1 MKFSRKVL
9 LPVMAA
15 LSMALPSSVFAD
27 VNLPVHREVLDNGLT
42 VLLHPNKQAPTV
54 SCRLFYVTG
63 SVHEVPGKSGL
74 AHLLEHELFKGT
86 KKVGIQDSV
95 ADVRFMA
102 QQDSLQALIRPAK
115 LSGDTATVRK
125 LTAEHDSIVNEHRKI
140 FVKDELW
147 GAYQAAGGTGL
158 NAFTTDLM
166 TAYIVTL
173 PKNKIEMFM
182 WLEADRMQNAVLREF
197 YSERDVVREERRM
210 RYDDKPTGR
219 YYETLNS
226 MIYEAFPYRVP
237 TIGWPSDIANLTRE
251 MADEH
256 YRKYYK
262 PRNAILVLAGD
273 LDTTSTMEMVKK
285 YFANIPAGEAFPPL
299 TIRDPE
305 QAGEK
310 RLTVKRPDAPNMYN
324 LVFKTPEV
332 GDDILYAL
340 DIAEGVLNGRSG
352 KLYKRLVEQE
362 KLAVGVSASN
372 SPNKYVSEFSVRVN
386 MRPDAD
392 PAKVEAIIWEELE
405 KLKTEPVSEREFQK
419 VKNRAYAGL
428 VRSLTDMENVAT
440 MLAWYEMFGD
450 YKIFL
455 HWADELNK
463 VSAADVQAAVQKTFV
478 REKSVAGFLL
488 KEKPAVAATAD
499 KTAEAKP
506 AEPTAAQAATPAA
519 TAAPAAKPAKKAS
532 KKKK

>member
-1 MKFSRKVL
+1 MSL
-9 LPVMAA
+9 LNRAFAKAA
-15 LSMALPSSVFAD
+15 AVSTVALLLCGISYAE
-27 VNLPVHREVLDNGLT
+27 VNLAVHKEVLPNGLT

-74 AHLLEHELFKGT
+74 AHILEHELFKGT
-86 KKVGIQDSV
+86 RKVGIQDSV
-95 ADVRFMA
+95 ADARFMA
-102 QQDSLQALIRPAK
+102 VQDSLQALIRPAK
-115 LSGDTATVRK
+115 LAGDTATVKK
-125 LTAEHDSIVNEHRKI
+125 LTAEHDSVLNEHRKI

-173 PKNKIEMFM
+173 PKNKVELFM
-182 WLEADRMQNAVLREF
+182 WLESDRMQNAVLREF

-226 MIYEAFPYRVP
+226 LIYEAFPYRVP

-273 LDTTSTMEMVKK
+273 LDTTATMQMVKK
-285 YFANIPAGEAFPPL
+285 YFGPIPAGEAFPPL
-299 TIRDPE
+299 TVRDPE
-305 QAGEK
+305 QVGEK
-310 RLTVKRPDAPNMYN
+310 RFTQVRPDAPNLYT

-332 GDDILYAL
+332 GDPEIYAL

-352 KLYKRLVEQE
+352 RLYKRLVEQE
-362 KLAVGVSASN
+362 KLAVSVSAGN

-392 PAKVEAIIWEELE
+392 PAKVEKIVWEELE
-405 KLKTEPVSEREFQK
+405 KLKNEPVSEREFQK
-419 VKNRAYAGL
+419 VKNHAYAGL
-428 VRSLTDMENVAT
+428 VRSFTDMENVAT
-440 MLAWYEMFGD
+440 MLAWYEMYGD
-450 YKIFL
+450 YRIFL
-455 HWADELNK
+455 NWAGELEK
-463 VSAADVQAAVQKTFV
+463 VSAAQVQEAAKRTFL

-488 KEKPAVAATAD
+488 KK
-499 KTAEAKP
+499 
-506 AEPTAAQAATPAA
+506 
-519 TAAPAAKPAKKAS
+519 
-532 KKKK
+532 

>member
-1 MKFSRKVL
+1 MSL
-9 LPVMAA
+9 LNRAFAKAA
-15 LSMALPSSVFAD
+15 AIPAVALLLCGISYAE
-27 VNLPVHREVLDNGLT
+27 VNLAVHKEVLPNGLT

-74 AHLLEHELFKGT
+74 AHILEHELFKGT
-86 KKVGIQDSV
+86 HKVGIQDSV
-95 ADVRFMA
+95 ADARFMA
-102 QQDSLQALIRPAK
+102 IQDSLQALIRPAK
-115 LSGDTATVRK
+115 LAGDTLAVKK
-125 LTAEHDSIVNEHRKI
+125 LTAEHDSVVNEHRKI

-147 GAYQAAGGTGL
+147 SAYQAAGGTGL
-158 NAFTTDLM
+158 NAFTSDLM

-173 PKNKIEMFM
+173 PKNKIELFM
-182 WLEADRMQNAVLREF
+182 WLESDRMQNAVLREF

-219 YYETLNS
+219 FFETLNS

-237 TIGWPSDIANLTRE
+237 TIGWPSDIMNLTRE

-273 LDTTSTMEMVKK
+273 LDTTATMQMVKK
-285 YFANIPAGEAFPPL
+285 YFGNIPAGEAFPPL

-305 QAGEK
+305 PAGEK
-310 RLTVKRPDAPNMYN
+310 RLTVTRPDAPNLFM

-332 GDDILYAL
+332 GDRSLYAL

-352 KLYKRLVEQE
+352 RLYKRLVEKD
-362 KLAVGVSASN
+362 KLAASVSASN
-372 SPNKYVSEFSVRVN
+372 SPNKYVSEFGVSVN

-392 PAKVEAIIWEELE
+392 SAKVEQAVWEELE
-405 KLKTEPVSEREFQK
+405 KLKTETVSEREFQK
-419 VKNRAYAGL
+419 VKNHAYAGL

-440 MLAWYEMFGD
+440 MLAYYEMFGD

-455 HWADELNK
+455 NWADELDK
-463 VSAADVQAAVQKTFV
+463 VSAADVQDVAKKTFV
-478 REKSVAGFLL
+478 REKSVSGLLL
-488 KEKPAVAATAD
+488 K
-499 KTAEAKP
+499 
-506 AEPTAAQAATPAA
+506 
-519 TAAPAAKPAKKAS
+519 KK
-532 KKKK
+532 

>member
-1 MKFSRKVL
+1 MKKIALVL
-9 LPVMAA
+9 FLFA
-15 LSMALPSSVFAD
+15 LAQAQ
-27 VNLPVHREVLDNGLT
+27 VNLPVHKEVLDNGLT
-42 VLLHPNKQAPTV
+42 VLLHPNAQAPTV

-74 AHLLEHELFKGT
+74 AHILEHELFKGT
-86 KKVGIQDSV
+86 KKVGIADSV
-95 ADVRFMA
+95 LDRKFMA
-102 QQDSLQALIRPAK
+102 MQDSLQELIRKAGLAK
-115 LSGDTATVRK
+115 DSANLK
-125 LTAEHDSIVNEHRKI
+125 KYKAEHDSVLNEHRKI

-173 PKNKIEMFM
+173 PKNKIELFM

-219 YYETLNS
+219 FYESLNS

-251 MADEH
+251 MAEEH

-273 LDTTSTMEMVKK
+273 LEIESTMKLIKK
-285 YFANIPAGEAFPPL
+285 YFADIPAGETFAPL
-299 TIRDPE
+299 TVRDPE

-310 RLTVKRPDAPNMYN
+310 RLEVKHPDAPNLYT

-332 GDDILYAL
+332 GDSTLYAL
-340 DIAEGVLNGRSG
+340 DIAEGVLNGRTG
-352 KLYKRLVEQE
+352 RLYKRLVEEE
-362 KLAVGVSASN
+362 KLAVSVGASN
-372 SPNKYVSEFSVRVN
+372 SPNKYVSEFSVSVN
-386 MRPDAD
+386 MQPTAD
-392 PAKVEAIIWEELE
+392 VEKVEKIVWEELE
-405 KLKTEPVSEREFQK
+405 KLKSEEVSTREFQK
-419 VKNRAYAGL
+419 VKNRAYASL
-428 VRSLTDMENVAT
+428 IRSLTDMENVAS

-455 HWADELNK
+455 EWADHLNK
-463 VSAADVQAAVQKTFV
+463 VSAADVKNVAQNTFV
-478 REKSVAGFLL
+478 KNKAVTGILL
-488 KEKPAVAATAD
+488 KET
-499 KTAEAKP
+499 
-506 AEPTAAQAATPAA
+506 
-519 TAAPAAKPAKKAS
+519 AKK
-532 KKKK
+532 

>member
-1 MKFSRKVL
+1 MRTFLNAAAIPAVAFL
-9 LPVMAA
+9 LAA
-15 LSMALPSSVFAD
+15 PSQAA
-27 VNLPVHREVLDNGLT
+27 VNLKVHKEVLPNGLT
-42 VLLHPNKQAPTV
+42 VLLHPNSQAPTV

-74 AHLLEHELFKGT
+74 AHILEHELFKGT

-95 ADVRFMA
+95 ADARFMA
-102 QQDSLQALIRPAK
+102 IQDSLQALIRPAK
-115 LSGDTATVRK
+115 LAGDTATVKK
-125 LTAEHDSIVNEHRKI
+125 LTAEHDSVVNEHRKI

-147 GAYQAAGGTGL
+147 SAYQAAGGTGL
-158 NAFTTDLM
+158 NAFTSDLM

-173 PKNKIEMFM
+173 PKNKIELFM
-182 WLEADRMQNAVLREF
+182 WLESDRMQNAVLREF

-219 YYETLNS
+219 FFETLNS

-237 TIGWPSDIANLTRE
+237 TIGWPSDIMNLTRE

-273 LDTTSTMEMVKK
+273 LDTTATMQMVKK
-285 YFANIPAGEAFPPL
+285 YFGNIPAGEAFPPL

-305 QAGEK
+305 PAGEK
-310 RLTVKRPDAPNMYN
+310 RLTVSRPDAPNLFT

-332 GDDILYAL
+332 GDRSLYAL

-352 KLYKRLVEQE
+352 RLYKRLVEKD
-362 KLAVGVSASN
+362 KLAASVSASN
-372 SPNKYVSEFSVRVN
+372 SPNKYVSEFGVSVN

-392 PAKVEAIIWEELE
+392 PAKVEQAVWEELE
-405 KLKTEPVSEREFQK
+405 KLKTETVSEREFQK
-419 VKNRAYAGL
+419 VKNHAYAGL

-440 MLAWYEMFGD
+440 MLAYYEMFGD

-455 HWADELNK
+455 NWADELDK
-463 VSAADVQAAVQKTFV
+463 VSAADVQDVAKSTFV
-478 REKSVAGFLL
+478 REKSVSGLLL
-488 KEKPAVAATAD
+488 K
-499 KTAEAKP
+499 
-506 AEPTAAQAATPAA
+506 
-519 TAAPAAKPAKKAS
+519 KK
-532 KKKK
+532 

>member
-1 MKFSRKVL
+1 MSL
-9 LPVMAA
+9 LKRAFAKAA
-15 LSMALPSSVFAD
+15 AIPAVALLLCGISYAE
-27 VNLPVHREVLDNGLT
+27 VNLAVHKEVLPNGLT

-74 AHLLEHELFKGT
+74 AHILEHELFKGT
-86 KKVGIQDSV
+86 HKVGIQDSV
-95 ADVRFMA
+95 ADARFMA
-102 QQDSLQALIRPAK
+102 VQDSLQALIRPAK
-115 LSGDTATVRK
+115 LAGDTATVKK
-125 LTAEHDSIVNEHRKI
+125 LTAEHDSVVNEHRKI

-173 PKNKIEMFM
+173 PKNKIELFM
-182 WLEADRMQNAVLREF
+182 WLESDRMQNAVLREF

-226 MIYEAFPYRVP
+226 LIYEAFPYRVP

-273 LDTTSTMEMVKK
+273 LDTTATMQMVKK
-285 YFANIPAGEAFPPL
+285 YFGPIPAGEAFPPL
-299 TIRDPE
+299 TVRDPE
-305 QAGEK
+305 QVGEK
-310 RLTVKRPDAPNMYN
+310 RFTQVRPDAPNLYT

-332 GDDILYAL
+332 GDPEIYAL

-352 KLYKRLVEQE
+352 RLYKRLVEQE
-362 KLAVGVSASN
+362 KLAVGVSAGN

-392 PAKVEAIIWEELE
+392 PAKVEKIVWEELE
-405 KLKTEPVSEREFQK
+405 KLKNEPVSEREFQK
-419 VKNRAYAGL
+419 VKNHAYAGL
-428 VRSLTDMENVAT
+428 VRSFTDMENVAT
-440 MLAWYEMFGD
+440 MLAWYEMYGD
-450 YKIFL
+450 YHIFL
-455 HWADELNK
+455 NWAGELEK
-463 VSAADVQAAVQKTFV
+463 VSAAQVQEAAKRTFL

-488 KEKPAVAATAD
+488 KK
-499 KTAEAKP
+499 
-506 AEPTAAQAATPAA
+506 
-519 TAAPAAKPAKKAS
+519 
-532 KKKK
+532 

>member
-1 MKFSRKVL
+1 MKKI
-9 LPVMAA
+9 AA
-15 LSMALPSSVFAD
+15 LVAASLWCAPLHAAVD
-27 VNLPVHREVLDNGLT
+27 LNVHKEVLPNGLT

-74 AHLLEHELFKGT
+74 AHILEHELFKGT

-95 ADVRFMA
+95 ADARFMA
-102 QQDSLQALIRPAK
+102 VQDSLQALIRPAK
-115 LSGDTATVRK
+115 LAGDSALVKK
-125 LTAEHDSIVNEHRKI
+125 LTAEHDSVLNEHRKI

-147 GAYQAAGGTGL
+147 SAYQAAGGTGL
-158 NAFTTDLM
+158 NAFTSDLM

-173 PKNKIEMFM
+173 PKNKVELFM
-182 WLEADRMQNAVLREF
+182 WLESDRMQNAVLREF

-219 YYETLNS
+219 YYESLNS
-226 MIYEAFPYRVP
+226 LIYEAFPYRVP

-251 MADEH
+251 MAEEH

-273 LDTTSTMEMVKK
+273 LEIAPTMEMVKK
-285 YFANIPAGEAFPPL
+285 YFGSIPAGEVFPPL

-310 RLTVKRPDAPNMYN
+310 RLTITRPDAPNLFT

-332 GDDILYAL
+332 GDRSLYAL

-352 KLYKRLVEQE
+352 RLYKRLVEQE
-362 KLAVGVSASN
+362 KLAVSVGASN
-372 SPNKYVSEFSVRVN
+372 SPNKYVSEFSIQVN

-392 PAKVEAIIWEELE
+392 VAKVEKIVWEELE
-405 KLKTEPVSEREFQK
+405 KLKTEIASEREFQK

-440 MLAWYEMFGD
+440 MLAYYEMFGD

-455 HWADELNK
+455 N
-463 VSAADVQAAVQKTFV
+463 
-478 REKSVAGFLL
+478 
-488 KEKPAVAATAD
+488 
-499 KTAEAKP
+499 
-506 AEPTAAQAATPAA
+506 
-519 TAAPAAKPAKKAS
+519 
-532 KKKK
+532 

>member
-1 MKFSRKVL
+1 MKRAFAKAAAIPAVAL
-9 LPVMAA
+9 LLCGISYAE
-15 LSMALPSSVFAD
+15 
-27 VNLPVHREVLDNGLT
+27 VNLAVHKEVLPNGLT

-74 AHLLEHELFKGT
+74 AHILEHELFKGT
-86 KKVGIQDSV
+86 HKVGIQDSV

-102 QQDSLQALIRPAK
+102 VQDSLQALIRPAK
-115 LSGDTATVRK
+115 LAGDTATVKK
-125 LTAEHDSIVNEHRKI
+125 LTAEHDSVVNEHRKI

-173 PKNKIEMFM
+173 PKNKIELFM
-182 WLEADRMQNAVLREF
+182 WLESDRMQNAVLREF

-226 MIYEAFPYRVP
+226 LIYEAFPYRVP

-273 LDTTSTMEMVKK
+273 LDTTATMQMVKK
-285 YFANIPAGEAFPPL
+285 YFGTIPAGEAFPPL
-299 TIRDPE
+299 TVRDPE
-305 QAGEK
+305 QVGEK
-310 RLTVKRPDAPNMYN
+310 RFTQVRPDAPNLYT

-332 GDDILYAL
+332 GDPEIYAL

-352 KLYKRLVEQE
+352 RLYKRLVEQE
-362 KLAVGVSASN
+362 KLAVGVSAGN

-392 PAKVEAIIWEELE
+392 PAKVEKIVWEELE
-405 KLKTEPVSEREFQK
+405 KLKNEPVSEREFQK
-419 VKNRAYAGL
+419 VKNHAYAGL
-428 VRSLTDMENVAT
+428 VRSFTDMENVAT
-440 MLAWYEMFGD
+440 MLAWYEMYGD
-450 YKIFL
+450 YHIFL
-455 HWADELNK
+455 NWAGELEK
-463 VSAADVQAAVQKTFV
+463 VSAAQVQDAAKRTFL

-488 KEKPAVAATAD
+488 KK
-499 KTAEAKP
+499 
-506 AEPTAAQAATPAA
+506 
-519 TAAPAAKPAKKAS
+519 
-532 KKKK
+532 

>member
-1 MKFSRKVL
+1 MKFFVKVCFAA
-9 LPVMAA
+9 MAA
-15 LSMALPSSVFAD
+15 FGLASHANAASV
-27 VNLPVHREVLDNGLT
+27 NMPVHKEVLDNGLT

-74 AHLLEHELFKGT
+74 AHMLEHELFKGT

-95 ADVRFMA
+95 ADAKFMA
-102 QQDSLQALIRPAK
+102 TQDSLQALIRPAV
-115 LSGDTATVRK
+115 LSGDTATANK
-125 LTAEHDSIVNEHRKI
+125 LIAEHDSVVNEHRKI

-147 GAYQAAGGTGL
+147 SAYQAAGGTGL

-173 PKNKIEMFM
+173 PKNKIELFM

-197 YSERDVVREERRM
+197 YSERSVVREERRM

-219 YYETLNS
+219 FYETLNS

-237 TIGWPSDIANLTRE
+237 TIGWPSDIMNLTRE

-285 YFANIPAGEAFPPL
+285 YFAKIPAGETFPPL

-305 QAGEK
+305 QVGEK
-310 RLTVKRPDAPNMYN
+310 RLTVKRPDAPNLFT

-332 GDDILYAL
+332 GNQILYPL

-352 KLYKRLVEQE
+352 RLYKRLVEQE
-362 KLAVGVSASN
+362 KLAVSVSASN
-372 SPNKYVSEFSVRVN
+372 SPNKYVSEFSVRVT

-392 PAKVEAIIWEELE
+392 PAKVEAVVWDELE
-405 KLKTEPVSEREFQK
+405 KLKTETVSARDFEK

-440 MLAWYEMFGD
+440 MLAWYEMYGD
-450 YKIFL
+450 YRIFL
-455 HWADELNK
+455 QWADELNK
-463 VSAADVQAAVQKTFV
+463 VSATDVQEAAKEIFV

-488 KEKPAVAATAD
+488 KEK
-499 KTAEAKP
+499 K
-506 AEPTAAQAATPAA
+506 
-519 TAAPAAKPAKKAS
+519 
-532 KKKK
+532 

>member
-1 MKFSRKVL
+1 MRTFLNAAAIPAVAFL
-9 LPVMAA
+9 LAA
-15 LSMALPSSVFAD
+15 PSQAA
-27 VNLPVHREVLDNGLT
+27 VNLKVHKEVLPNGLT
-42 VLLHPNKQAPTV
+42 VLLHPNSQAPTV

-74 AHLLEHELFKGT
+74 AHILEHELFKGT

-95 ADVRFMA
+95 ADARFMA
-102 QQDSLQALIRPAK
+102 IQDSLQALIRPAK
-115 LSGDTATVRK
+115 LAGDTATVKK
-125 LTAEHDSIVNEHRKI
+125 LTAEHDSVLNEHRKI

-147 GAYQAAGGTGL
+147 SAYQAAGGTGL
-158 NAFTTDLM
+158 NAFTSDLM

-173 PKNKIEMFM
+173 PKNKIELFM
-182 WLEADRMQNAVLREF
+182 WLESDRMQNAVLREF

-219 YYETLNS
+219 FFETLNS

-237 TIGWPSDIANLTRE
+237 TIGWPSDIMNLTRE

-273 LDTTSTMEMVKK
+273 LDTVSTMQMVKK
-285 YFANIPAGEAFPPL
+285 YFGNIPAGEAFPPL

-305 QAGEK
+305 PAGEK
-310 RLTVKRPDAPNMYN
+310 RLTVSRPDAPNLFT

-332 GDDILYAL
+332 GDRSLYAL

-352 KLYKRLVEQE
+352 RLYKRLVEKD
-362 KLAVGVSASN
+362 KLAASVSASN
-372 SPNKYVSEFSVRVN
+372 SPNKYVSEFGVSVN

-392 PAKVEAIIWEELE
+392 PAKVEQAVWEELE
-405 KLKTEPVSEREFQK
+405 KLKTETVSEREFQK
-419 VKNRAYAGL
+419 VKNHAYAGL

-440 MLAWYEMFGD
+440 MLAYYEMFGD

-455 HWADELNK
+455 NWADELDK
-463 VSAADVQAAVQKTFV
+463 VSAADVQDVAKSTFV
-478 REKSVAGFLL
+478 REKSVSGLLL
-488 KEKPAVAATAD
+488 K
-499 KTAEAKP
+499 
-506 AEPTAAQAATPAA
+506 
-519 TAAPAAKPAKKAS
+519 KK
-532 KKKK
+532 

>member
-1 MKFSRKVL
+1 MKVPMRKNMLRML
-9 LPVMAA
+9 LAGAAFLAVPAMAG
-15 LSMALPSSVFAD
+15 
-27 VNLPVHREVLDNGLT
+27 VNLPVHKEVLDNGLT

-74 AHLLEHELFKGT
+74 AHILEHELFKGT
-86 KKVGIQDSV
+86 KKVGITDSV
-95 ADVRFMA
+95 ADVRFMEI
-102 QQDSLQALIRPAK
+102 QDSLQALIRPAK
-115 LSGDTATVRK
+115 LAGDTATVKK
-125 LTAEHDSIVNEHRKI
+125 LTAEHDSVLNEHRKI

-147 GAYQAAGGTGL
+147 GAYQSVGGTGL

-173 PKNKIEMFM
+173 PKDKIELFM

-219 YYETLNS
+219 FFETLNS
-226 MIYEAFPYRVP
+226 LIYEAFPYRVP
-237 TIGWPSDIANLTRE
+237 TIGWPSDIMNLTRE

-305 QAGEK
+305 QVGEK
-310 RLTVKRPDAPNMYN
+310 RFKQVRPDAPNLYT
-324 LVFKTPEV
+324 LVFKTAEV
-332 GDDILYAL
+332 GDPSLYAL

-352 KLYKRLVEQE
+352 RLYKRLVEEE
-362 KLAVGVSASN
+362 KLAVSVKAGN
-372 SPNKYVSEFSVRVN
+372 SPNKYVSEFSVMVSLRL
-386 MRPDAD
+386 DAD
-392 PAKVEAIIWEELE
+392 AEKVEKIVWEELE
-405 KLKTEPVSEREFQK
+405 KLKNESVSEREFQK
-419 VKNRAYAGL
+419 VKNHAYAGL
-428 VRSLTDMENVAT
+428 VRSFTDMENVAT
-440 MLAWYEMFGD
+440 MLAWYEMYGD
-450 YKIFL
+450 YHIFL
-455 HWADELNK
+455 NWADELEK
-463 VSAADVQAAVQKTFV
+463 VNAAAVQEAAKKTFV
-478 REKSVAGFLL
+478 REKSVVGLLL
-488 KEKPAVAATAD
+488 KK
-499 KTAEAKP
+499 
-506 AEPTAAQAATPAA
+506 
-519 TAAPAAKPAKKAS
+519 
-532 KKKK
+532 

>member
-1 MKFSRKVL
+1 MRTFLNAAAIPAVAFL
-9 LPVMAA
+9 LAA
-15 LSMALPSSVFAD
+15 PSQAA
-27 VNLPVHREVLDNGLT
+27 VNLKVHKEVLPNGLT
-42 VLLHPNKQAPTV
+42 VLLHPNSQAPTV

-74 AHLLEHELFKGT
+74 AHILEHELFKGT

-95 ADVRFMA
+95 ADARFMA
-102 QQDSLQALIRPAK
+102 IQDSLQALIRPAK
-115 LSGDTATVRK
+115 LAGDTATVKK
-125 LTAEHDSIVNEHRKI
+125 LTAEHDSVVNEHRKI

-147 GAYQAAGGTGL
+147 SAYQAAGGTGL
-158 NAFTTDLM
+158 NAFTSDLM

-173 PKNKIEMFM
+173 PKNKIELFM
-182 WLEADRMQNAVLREF
+182 WLESDRMQNAVLREF

-219 YYETLNS
+219 FFETLNS

-237 TIGWPSDIANLTRE
+237 TIGWPSDIMNLTRE

-273 LDTTSTMEMVKK
+273 LDTTATMQMVKK
-285 YFANIPAGEAFPPL
+285 YFGNIPAGEAFPPL

-305 QAGEK
+305 PAGEK
-310 RLTVKRPDAPNMYN
+310 RLTVSRPDAPNLFT

-332 GDDILYAL
+332 GDRSLYAL

-352 KLYKRLVEQE
+352 RLYKRLVEKD
-362 KLAVGVSASN
+362 KLAASVSASN
-372 SPNKYVSEFSVRVN
+372 SPNKYVSEFGVSVN

-392 PAKVEAIIWEELE
+392 PAKVEQAVWEELE
-405 KLKTEPVSEREFQK
+405 KLKTETVSEREFQK
-419 VKNRAYAGL
+419 VKNHAYAGL

-440 MLAWYEMFGD
+440 MLAYYEMFGD
-450 YKIFL
+450 
-455 HWADELNK
+455 
-463 VSAADVQAAVQKTFV
+463 
-478 REKSVAGFLL
+478 KSVSGLLL
-488 KEKPAVAATAD
+488 K
-499 KTAEAKP
+499 
-506 AEPTAAQAATPAA
+506 
-519 TAAPAAKPAKKAS
+519 KK
-532 KKKK
+532 

>member
-1 MKFSRKVL
+1 MAMKGLMRKVSGI
-9 LPVMAA
+9 AA
-15 LSMALPSSVFAD
+15 GIAGALMLFAPAQAG
-27 VNLPVHREVLDNGLT
+27 VNLPVHKEVLDNGLT

-74 AHLLEHELFKGT
+74 AHILEHELFKGT
-86 KKVGIQDSV
+86 NKVGVTDSI
-95 ADVRFMA
+95 ADAAFMA
-102 QQDSLQALIRPAK
+102 REDSLQALIRPAK
-115 LSGDTATVRK
+115 LAGDTATVKK
-125 LTAEHDSIVNEHRKI
+125 LTAEHDSLLNEQRKL

-147 GAYQAAGGTGL
+147 GAYQSVGGTGL

-173 PKNKIEMFM
+173 PKDKIELFM
-182 WLEADRMQNAVLREF
+182 WLESDRMQNAVLREF

-219 YYETLNS
+219 FFETMNS
-226 MIYEAFPYRVP
+226 LIYEAFPYRVP
-237 TIGWPSDIANLTRE
+237 TIGWPSDIMNLTRE

-273 LDTTSTMEMVKK
+273 LDTTATMQMVKK
-285 YFANIPAGEAFPPL
+285 YFGAIPAGEAFPPL
-299 TIRDPE
+299 TVRDPE
-305 QAGEK
+305 QVGEK
-310 RLTVKRPDAPNMYN
+310 RFTQVRPDAPNLYT

-332 GDDILYAL
+332 GDPEIYAL

-352 KLYKRLVEQE
+352 RLYKRLVEQE
-362 KLAVGVSASN
+362 KLAVGVSAGN

-392 PAKVEAIIWEELE
+392 PAKVEKIVWEELE
-405 KLKTEPVSEREFQK
+405 KLKNEPVSEREFQK
-419 VKNRAYAGL
+419 VKNHAYAGL
-428 VRSLTDMENVAT
+428 VRSFTDMENVAT
-440 MLAWYEMFGD
+440 MLAWYEMYGD
-450 YKIFL
+450 YHIFL
-455 HWADELNK
+455 NWAGELEK
-463 VSAADVQAAVQKTFV
+463 VSAAQVQEAAKRTFL

-488 KEKPAVAATAD
+488 KK
-499 KTAEAKP
+499 
-506 AEPTAAQAATPAA
+506 
-519 TAAPAAKPAKKAS
+519 
-532 KKKK
+532 

>member
-1 MKFSRKVL
+1 MSL
-9 LPVMAA
+9 LNRAFAKAA
-15 LSMALPSSVFAD
+15 AVPAVALLLCGISYAE
-27 VNLPVHREVLDNGLT
+27 VNLAVHKEVLPNGLT

-74 AHLLEHELFKGT
+74 AHILEHELFKGT
-86 KKVGIQDSV
+86 RKVGIQDSV
-95 ADVRFMA
+95 ADARFMA
-102 QQDSLQALIRPAK
+102 VQDSLQALIRPAK
-115 LSGDTATVRK
+115 LAGDTATVKK
-125 LTAEHDSIVNEHRKI
+125 LTAEHDSVVNEHRKI

-173 PKNKIEMFM
+173 PKNKIELFM
-182 WLEADRMQNAVLREF
+182 WLESDRMQNAVLREF

-226 MIYEAFPYRVP
+226 LIYEAFPYRVP

-273 LDTTSTMEMVKK
+273 LDTTATMQMVKK
-285 YFANIPAGEAFPPL
+285 YFGPIPAGEAFPPL
-299 TIRDPE
+299 TVRDPE
-305 QAGEK
+305 QVGEK
-310 RLTVKRPDAPNMYN
+310 RFTQVRPDAPNLYT

-332 GDDILYAL
+332 GDPEIYAL

-352 KLYKRLVEQE
+352 RLYKRLVEQE
-362 KLAVGVSASN
+362 KLAVSVSAGN
-372 SPNKYVSEFSVRVN
+372 SPNKYVSEFSVRVS

-392 PAKVEAIIWEELE
+392 PAKVEKIVWEELE
-405 KLKTEPVSEREFQK
+405 KLKNEPVSEREFQK
-419 VKNRAYAGL
+419 VKNHAYAGL
-428 VRSLTDMENVAT
+428 VRSFTDMENVAT
-440 MLAWYEMFGD
+440 MLAWYEMYGD
-450 YKIFL
+450 YHIFL
-455 HWADELNK
+455 NWAGELEK
-463 VSAADVQAAVQKTFV
+463 VSASQVQEAAKRTFL

-488 KEKPAVAATAD
+488 KK
-499 KTAEAKP
+499 
-506 AEPTAAQAATPAA
+506 
-519 TAAPAAKPAKKAS
+519 
-532 KKKK
+532 

>member
-1 MKFSRKVL
+1 MKDLMRKVSG
-9 LPVMAA
+9 VVAGIAGA
-15 LSMALPSSVFAD
+15 LMLVAPAQAG
-27 VNLPVHREVLDNGLT
+27 VNLPVHKEVLDNGLT

-74 AHLLEHELFKGT
+74 AHILEHELFKGT
-86 KKVGIQDSV
+86 NKVGVTDSV
-95 ADVRFMA
+95 ADAKFMA
-102 QQDSLQALIRPAK
+102 SEDSLQALIRPAK
-115 LSGDTATVRK
+115 LAGDTATVKK
-125 LTAEHDSIVNEHRKI
+125 LTAEHDSLLNEQRKL

-147 GAYQAAGGTGL
+147 GAYQSVGGTGL

-173 PKNKIEMFM
+173 PKDKIELFM

-219 YYETLNS
+219 FFETMNS
-226 MIYEAFPYRVP
+226 LIYEAFPYRVP

-285 YFANIPAGEAFPPL
+285 YFGNIPAGEAFPPI
-299 TIRDPE
+299 TVRDPE
-305 QAGEK
+305 QVGEK
-310 RLTVKRPDAPNMYN
+310 RFTQVRPDAPNIYS
-324 LVFKTPEV
+324 LVFKTAEV
-332 GDDILYAL
+332 GDSSLYAL

-352 KLYKRLVEQE
+352 RLYKRLVEEE
-362 KLAVGVSASN
+362 KLAVSVKAGN
-372 SPNKYVSEFSVRVN
+372 SPNKYVSEFSVMVSLRL
-386 MRPDAD
+386 DAD
-392 PAKVEAIIWEELE
+392 AAKAEKIVWEELE

-419 VKNRAYAGL
+419 VKNHAYAGL
-428 VRSLTDMENVAT
+428 VRSFTDMENVAT
-440 MLAWYEMFGD
+440 MLAWYEMYGD
-450 YKIFL
+450 YHIFL
-455 HWADELNK
+455 NWADALEK
-463 VSAADVQAAVQKTFV
+463 VTPAQVQEVAKATFV
-478 REKSVAGFLL
+478 RDRSVAGFL
-488 KEKPAVAATAD
+488 
-499 KTAEAKP
+499 
-506 AEPTAAQAATPAA
+506 
-519 TAAPAAKPAKKAS
+519 KKNR
-532 KKKK
+532 

>member
-1 MKFSRKVL
+1 MKRAFAKAAAIPAVAL
-9 LPVMAA
+9 LLCGISYAE
-15 LSMALPSSVFAD
+15 
-27 VNLPVHREVLDNGLT
+27 VNLAVHKEVLPNGLT

-74 AHLLEHELFKGT
+74 AHILEHELFKGT
-86 KKVGIQDSV
+86 HKVGIQDSV
-95 ADVRFMA
+95 ADARFMA
-102 QQDSLQALIRPAK
+102 VQDSLQALIRPAK
-115 LSGDTATVRK
+115 LAGDTATVKK
-125 LTAEHDSIVNEHRKI
+125 LTAEHDSVVNEHRKI

-173 PKNKIEMFM
+173 PKNKIELFM
-182 WLEADRMQNAVLREF
+182 WLESDRMQNAVLREF

-226 MIYEAFPYRVP
+226 LIYEAFPYRVP

-273 LDTTSTMEMVKK
+273 LDTTATMQMVKK
-285 YFANIPAGEAFPPL
+285 YFGPIPAGEAFPPL
-299 TIRDPE
+299 TVRDPE
-305 QAGEK
+305 QVGEK
-310 RLTVKRPDAPNMYN
+310 RFTQVRPDAPNLYT

-332 GDDILYAL
+332 GDPEIYAL

-352 KLYKRLVEQE
+352 RLYKRLVEQE
-362 KLAVGVSASN
+362 KLAVGVSAGN

-392 PAKVEAIIWEELE
+392 PAKVEKIVWEELE
-405 KLKTEPVSEREFQK
+405 KLKNEPVSEREFQK
-419 VKNRAYAGL
+419 VKNHAYAGL
-428 VRSLTDMENVAT
+428 VRSFTDMENVAT
-440 MLAWYEMFGD
+440 MLAWYEMYGD
-450 YKIFL
+450 YHIFL
-455 HWADELNK
+455 NWAGELEK
-463 VSAADVQAAVQKTFV
+463 VSAAQVQEAAKRTFL

-488 KEKPAVAATAD
+488 KK
-499 KTAEAKP
+499 
-506 AEPTAAQAATPAA
+506 
-519 TAAPAAKPAKKAS
+519 
-532 KKKK
+532 

>member
-1 MKFSRKVL
+1 MSL
-9 LPVMAA
+9 LNRAFAKAA
-15 LSMALPSSVFAD
+15 AIPAVALLLCGISYAE
-27 VNLPVHREVLDNGLT
+27 VNLAVHKEVLPNGLT

-74 AHLLEHELFKGT
+74 AHILEHELFKGT
-86 KKVGIQDSV
+86 HKVGIQDSV

-102 QQDSLQALIRPAK
+102 VQDSLQALIRPAK
-115 LSGDTATVRK
+115 LAGDTATVKK
-125 LTAEHDSIVNEHRKI
+125 LTAEHDSVVNEHRKI

-173 PKNKIEMFM
+173 PKNKIELFM
-182 WLEADRMQNAVLREF
+182 WLESDRMQNAVLREF

-226 MIYEAFPYRVP
+226 LIYEAFPYRVP

-273 LDTTSTMEMVKK
+273 LDTTATMQMVKK
-285 YFANIPAGEAFPPL
+285 YFGTIPAGEAFPPL
-299 TIRDPE
+299 TVRDPE
-305 QAGEK
+305 QVGEK
-310 RLTVKRPDAPNMYN
+310 RFTQVRPDAPNLYT

-332 GDDILYAL
+332 GDPEIYAL

-352 KLYKRLVEQE
+352 RLYKRLVEQE
-362 KLAVGVSASN
+362 KLAVGVSAGN

-392 PAKVEAIIWEELE
+392 PAKVEKIVWEELE
-405 KLKTEPVSEREFQK
+405 KLKNEPVSEREFQK
-419 VKNRAYAGL
+419 VKNHAYAGL
-428 VRSLTDMENVAT
+428 VRSFTDMENVAT
-440 MLAWYEMFGD
+440 MLAWYEMYGD
-450 YKIFL
+450 YHIFL
-455 HWADELNK
+455 NWAGELEK
-463 VSAADVQAAVQKTFV
+463 VSAAQVQEAAKRTFL

-488 KEKPAVAATAD
+488 KK
-499 KTAEAKP
+499 
-506 AEPTAAQAATPAA
+506 
-519 TAAPAAKPAKKAS
+519 
-532 KKKK
+532 

>member
-1 MKFSRKVL
+1 MKKI
-9 LPVMAA
+9 AA
-15 LSMALPSSVFAD
+15 LVAASLWCAPLHAAVD
-27 VNLPVHREVLDNGLT
+27 LNVHKEVLPNGLT

-74 AHLLEHELFKGT
+74 AHILEHELFKGT

-95 ADVRFMA
+95 ADARFMA
-102 QQDSLQALIRPAK
+102 VQDSLQALIRPAK
-115 LSGDTATVRK
+115 LAGDSALVKK
-125 LTAEHDSIVNEHRKI
+125 LTAEHDSVLNEHRKI

-147 GAYQAAGGTGL
+147 SAYQAAGGTGL
-158 NAFTTDLM
+158 NAFTSDLM

-173 PKNKIEMFM
+173 PKNKVELFM

-219 YYETLNS
+219 YYESLNS
-226 MIYEAFPYRVP
+226 LIYEAFPYRVP

-251 MADEH
+251 MAEEH

-262 PRNAILVLAGD
+262 PRNAILVLVGD
-273 LDTTSTMEMVKK
+273 LEVAPTMEMVKK
-285 YFANIPAGEAFPPL
+285 YFGSIPAGEAFPPL

-310 RLTVKRPDAPNMYN
+310 RLTVTRPDAPSLFT

-332 GDDILYAL
+332 GDKSLYAL

-352 KLYKRLVEQE
+352 HLYKRLVEQE
-362 KLAVGVSASN
+362 KLAVSVSASN
-372 SPNKYVSEFSVRVN
+372 SPNKYVSEFSVYVN

-392 PAKVEAIIWEELE
+392 PAKVEKIVWEELE
-405 KLKTEPVSEREFQK
+405 KLKTETVSEREFQK

-440 MLAWYEMFGD
+440 MLAYYEMFGD

-455 HWADELNK
+455 NWANELDK
-463 VSAADVQAAVQKTFV
+463 VTAAEVQAAAQKTFV
-478 REKSVAGFLL
+478 RAQSVAGFLL
-488 KEKPAVAATAD
+488 KK
-499 KTAEAKP
+499 
-506 AEPTAAQAATPAA
+506 
-519 TAAPAAKPAKKAS
+519 
-532 KKKK
+532 

>member
-1 MKFSRKVL
+1 MKKFMRTFLNAAAIPAVAFL
-9 LPVMAA
+9 LAA
-15 LSMALPSSVFAD
+15 PSQAA
-27 VNLPVHREVLDNGLT
+27 VNLKVHKEVLPNGLT
-42 VLLHPNKQAPTV
+42 VLLHPNSQAPTV

-74 AHLLEHELFKGT
+74 AHILEHELFKGT

-95 ADVRFMA
+95 ADARFMA
-102 QQDSLQALIRPAK
+102 IQDSLQALIRPAK
-115 LSGDTATVRK
+115 LAGDTATVKK
-125 LTAEHDSIVNEHRKI
+125 LTAEHDSVLNEHRKI

-147 GAYQAAGGTGL
+147 SAYQAAGGTGL
-158 NAFTTDLM
+158 NAFTSDLM

-173 PKNKIEMFM
+173 PKNKIELFM
-182 WLEADRMQNAVLREF
+182 WLESDRMQNAVLREF

-219 YYETLNS
+219 FFETLNS

-237 TIGWPSDIANLTRE
+237 TIGWPSDIMNLTRE

-273 LDTTSTMEMVKK
+273 LDTVSTMQMVKK
-285 YFANIPAGEAFPPL
+285 YFGNIPAGEAFPPL

-305 QAGEK
+305 PAGEK
-310 RLTVKRPDAPNMYN
+310 RLTVSRPDAPNLFT

-332 GDDILYAL
+332 GDRSLYAL

-352 KLYKRLVEQE
+352 RLYKRLVGKD
-362 KLAVGVSASN
+362 KLAASVSASN
-372 SPNKYVSEFSVRVN
+372 SPNKYVSEFGVSVN

-392 PAKVEAIIWEELE
+392 PAKVEQAVWEELE
-405 KLKTEPVSEREFQK
+405 KLKTETVSEREFQK
-419 VKNRAYAGL
+419 VKNHAYAGL

-440 MLAWYEMFGD
+440 MLAYYEMFGD

-455 HWADELNK
+455 NWADELDK
-463 VSAADVQAAVQKTFV
+463 VSAADVQDVAKSTFV
-478 REKSVAGFLL
+478 REKSVSGLLL
-488 KEKPAVAATAD
+488 K
-499 KTAEAKP
+499 
-506 AEPTAAQAATPAA
+506 
-519 TAAPAAKPAKKAS
+519 KK
-532 KKKK
+532 

>member
-1 MKFSRKVL
+1 MSRITRIL
-9 LPVMAA
+9 TSGAAGLAAA
-15 LSMALPSSVFAD
+15 LLLGFAPAQAA
-27 VNLPVHREVLDNGLT
+27 VNLNVHKEVLDNGLT

-74 AHLLEHELFKGT
+74 AHILEHELFKGT

-95 ADVRFMA
+95 ADARFMLV
-102 QQDSLQALIRPAK
+102 QDSLQMLIRSAK
-115 LSGDTATVRK
+115 LAGDTAAVKK
-125 LTAEHDSIVNEHRKI
+125 LTAEHDSVLNEHRKI

-147 GAYQAAGGTGL
+147 GAYQAAGGSGL

-173 PKNKIEMFM
+173 PKDKIELFM

-251 MADEH
+251 MAEEH

-273 LDTTSTMEMVKK
+273 LDVDSTVSMVKR
-285 YFANIPAGEAFPPL
+285 YFGRIPTGEAFPPL

-310 RLTVKRPDAPNMYN
+310 RLVVRRPDAPNVYT
-324 LVFKTPEV
+324 LVFKTAEV
-332 GDDILYAL
+332 GDPSLYAL

-352 KLYKRLVEQE
+352 RLYKRLVEQE
-362 KLAVGVSASN
+362 KLAVSVGASN
-372 SPNKYVSEFSVRVN
+372 SPNKYVSEFSVQVN
-386 MRPDAD
+386 LRPDAD
-392 PAKVEAIIWEELE
+392 VAKVEDAVWDELE
-405 KLKTEPVSEREFQK
+405 KLKSEPVSAREFQK
-419 VKNRAYAGL
+419 VKNHAYAGL
-428 VRSLTDMENVAT
+428 IRSLTDMENVAT
-440 MLAWYEMFGD
+440 MLAYYEMFGD
-450 YKIFL
+450 YRIFL
-455 HWADELNK
+455 TWADELEK
-463 VSAADVQAAVQKTFV
+463 VSADDVQNAAKATFV
-478 REKSVAGFLL
+478 RKNSVTGMLL
-488 KEKPAVAATAD
+488 KEKN
-499 KTAEAKP
+499 
-506 AEPTAAQAATPAA
+506 
-519 TAAPAAKPAKKAS
+519 
-532 KKKK
+532 

>member
-1 MKFSRKVL
+1 MSL
-9 LPVMAA
+9 LKRAFAKAVAIPAVA
-15 LSMALPSSVFAD
+15 LLLCGISYAE
-27 VNLPVHREVLDNGLT
+27 VNLAVHKEVLPNGLT

-74 AHLLEHELFKGT
+74 AHILEHELFKGT
-86 KKVGIQDSV
+86 HKVGIQDSV

-102 QQDSLQALIRPAK
+102 VQDSLQALIRPAK
-115 LSGDTATVRK
+115 LAGDTATVKK
-125 LTAEHDSIVNEHRKI
+125 LTAEHDSVVNEHRKI

-173 PKNKIEMFM
+173 PKNKIELFM
-182 WLEADRMQNAVLREF
+182 WLESDRMQNAVLREF

-226 MIYEAFPYRVP
+226 LIYEAFPYRVP

-273 LDTTSTMEMVKK
+273 LDTTATMQMVKK
-285 YFANIPAGEAFPPL
+285 YFGTIPAGEAFPPL
-299 TIRDPE
+299 TVRDPE
-305 QAGEK
+305 QVGEK
-310 RLTVKRPDAPNMYN
+310 RFTQVRPDAPNLYT

-332 GDDILYAL
+332 GDPEIYAL

-352 KLYKRLVEQE
+352 RLYKRLVEQE
-362 KLAVGVSASN
+362 KLAVGVSAGN

-392 PAKVEAIIWEELE
+392 PAKVEKIVWEELE
-405 KLKTEPVSEREFQK
+405 KLKNEPVSEREFQK
-419 VKNRAYAGL
+419 VKNHAYAGL
-428 VRSLTDMENVAT
+428 VRSFTDMENVAT
-440 MLAWYEMFGD
+440 MLAWYEMYGD
-450 YKIFL
+450 YHIFL
-455 HWADELNK
+455 NWAGELEK
-463 VSAADVQAAVQKTFV
+463 VSAAQVQEAAKRTFL

-488 KEKPAVAATAD
+488 KK
-499 KTAEAKP
+499 
-506 AEPTAAQAATPAA
+506 
-519 TAAPAAKPAKKAS
+519 
-532 KKKK
+532 

>member
-1 MKFSRKVL
+1 MSFLPKFFEKRIAVAAAVL
-9 LPVMAA
+9 SFCT
-15 LSMALPSSVFAD
+15 LSHAEVKLE
-27 VNLPVHREVLDNGLT
+27 VHKEVLPNGLT

-74 AHLLEHELFKGT
+74 AHILEHELFKGT
-86 KKVGIQDSV
+86 NKVGVTDSV
-95 ADVRFMA
+95 ADAAFMVRE
-102 QQDSLQALIRPAK
+102 DSLQALIRPAK
-115 LSGDTATVRK
+115 LAGDTATVKK
-125 LTAEHDSIVNEHRKI
+125 LTAEHDSLLNEQRKL

-147 GAYQAAGGTGL
+147 GAYQSMGGTGL

-173 PKNKIEMFM
+173 PKDKIELFM
-182 WLEADRMQNAVLREF
+182 WLESDRMQNAVLREF

-219 YYETLNS
+219 FFETMNS
-226 MIYEAFPYRVP
+226 LIYEAFPYRVP
-237 TIGWPSDIANLTRE
+237 TIGWPSDIMNLTRE

-285 YFANIPAGEAFPPL
+285 YFGNIPAGEAFPPL

-305 QAGEK
+305 QVGEK
-310 RLTVKRPDAPNMYN
+310 RFKQVRADAPNLYV

-332 GDDILYAL
+332 GDTSLYAL

-352 KLYKRLVEQE
+352 RLYKRLVEQE
-362 KLAVGVSASN
+362 KLAVSVSAGN
-372 SPNKYVSEFSVRVN
+372 SPNKYVSEFTVRVS
-386 MRPDAD
+386 MRLDAD
-392 PAKVEAIIWEELE
+392 AEKVEKIVWEELE
-405 KLKTEPVSEREFQK
+405 RLKNEPVSEHDFQK
-419 VKNRAYAGL
+419 VKNHAYAGL
-428 VRSLTDMENVAT
+428 VRSFTDMENVAT

-450 YKIFL
+450 YHIFL
-455 HWADELNK
+455 RWADMLDK
-463 VSAADVQAAVQKTFV
+463 VSAADVQKAARETFV

-488 KEKPAVAATAD
+488 KNDNVVSAK
-499 KTAEAKP
+499 AEAKEP
-506 AEPTAAQAATPAA
+506 AKAETK
-519 TAAPAAKPAKKAS
+519 AAKAPAKK
-532 KKKK
+532 K

>member
-1 MKFSRKVL
+1 MRTFLNAAAIPAVAFL
-9 LPVMAA
+9 LAA
-15 LSMALPSSVFAD
+15 PSQAA
-27 VNLPVHREVLDNGLT
+27 VNLKVHKEVLPNGLT
-42 VLLHPNKQAPTV
+42 VLLHPNSQAPTV

-74 AHLLEHELFKGT
+74 AHILEHELFKGT

-95 ADVRFMA
+95 ADARFMA
-102 QQDSLQALIRPAK
+102 IQDSLQALIRPAK
-115 LSGDTATVRK
+115 LAGDTATVKK
-125 LTAEHDSIVNEHRKI
+125 LTAEHDSVLNEHRKI

-147 GAYQAAGGTGL
+147 SAYQAAGGTGL
-158 NAFTTDLM
+158 NAFTSDLM

-173 PKNKIEMFM
+173 PKNKIELFM
-182 WLEADRMQNAVLREF
+182 WLESDRMQNAVLREF

-219 YYETLNS
+219 FFETLNS

-237 TIGWPSDIANLTRE
+237 TIGWPSDIMNLTRE

-273 LDTTSTMEMVKK
+273 LDTVSTMQMVKK
-285 YFANIPAGEAFPPL
+285 YFGNIPAGEAFPPL

-305 QAGEK
+305 PAGEK
-310 RLTVKRPDAPNMYN
+310 RLTVSRPDAPNLFT

-332 GDDILYAL
+332 GDRSLYAL

-352 KLYKRLVEQE
+352 RLYKRLVEKD
-362 KLAVGVSASN
+362 KLAASVSASN
-372 SPNKYVSEFSVRVN
+372 SPNKYVSEFGVSVN

-392 PAKVEAIIWEELE
+392 PAKVEQAVWEELE
-405 KLKTEPVSEREFQK
+405 KLKTETVSEREFQK
-419 VKNRAYAGL
+419 VKNHAYAGL

-440 MLAWYEMFGD
+440 MLAYYEMFGD

-455 HWADELNK
+455 NWADELDK
-463 VSAADVQAAVQKTFV
+463 VSAADVQDVAKLTFV
-478 REKSVAGFLL
+478 REKSVSGLLL
-488 KEKPAVAATAD
+488 K
-499 KTAEAKP
+499 
-506 AEPTAAQAATPAA
+506 
-519 TAAPAAKPAKKAS
+519 KK
-532 KKKK
+532 